1 MQDPVVGIA
10 GSTDRLSKTFTG
22 ATSNMMDSFTRLSAA
37 TGNAL
42 INFLNLQEK
51 VTSISTV
58 VGNFAERIN
67 LFNDPLGTLRAEI
80 EKLGLSTDN
89 LDKLAE
95 ALKDKEVKQAV
106 RDNNIEIERMARQ
119 IQGMGV
125 EEFNQ
130 LFTEIA
136 LAHCKC
142 QTLCVHLAV

>member
-1 MQDPVVGIA
+1 MVGIA

-42 INFLNLQEK
+42 INFLNLQRK
-51 VTSISTV
+51 SHIYFYCSRKLCR
-58 VGNFAERIN
+58 RIN

-130 LFTEIA
+130 LFTE
-136 LAHCKC
+136 HCS
-142 QTLCVHLAV
+142 